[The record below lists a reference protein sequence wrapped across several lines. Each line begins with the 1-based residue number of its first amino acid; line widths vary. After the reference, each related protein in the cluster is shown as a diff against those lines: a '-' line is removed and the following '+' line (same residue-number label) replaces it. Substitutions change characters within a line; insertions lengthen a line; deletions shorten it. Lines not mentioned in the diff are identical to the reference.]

1 MALSQQERENTRK
14 LIALA
19 REKGY
24 SEETIEIL
32 LMLTCAKQMVERVE
46 SSDEAT
52 SRVIEFIQESD
63 TSQDCVEKTL
73 KLAGIE

>member
-1 MALSQQERENTRK
+1 MSLSKERIELIDK

-24 SEETIEIL
+24 PEETIEIL
-32 LMLTCAKQMVERVE
+32 LMLTCAKQMVESVG

-52 SRVIEFIQESD
+52 LRVIEFIQESD

>member
-1 MALSQQERENTRK
+1 MSLSKERIELIDK
-14 LIALA
+14 LIALG

-24 SEETIEIL
+24 PEETIEIL
-32 LMLTCAKQMVERVE
+32 LMLTCAKQMVESVG